1 MLKITIFLVLG
12 LSFMGTSFA
21 EDNPYDL
28 LNSLDGSSEA
38 PASVEDRM
46 PASVEPGQI
55 SVRKKLPESKRLKTS
70 FSLQREML
78 RQGAYSS
85 EEEEPDDHAE

>member
-1 MLKITIFLVLG
+1 MLKIAFLLFFG
-12 LSFMGTSFA
+12 WSFVGTSFA

-28 LNSLDGSSEA
+28 LNSLDGSAEA
-38 PASVEDRM
+38 PAAVDDRV

-78 RQGAYSS
+78 KQGAYSS
-85 EEEEPDDHAE
+85 EEEEPDEHAE